1 MIVRTPPPKRP
12 RSETM
17 PPESPSAAGSDRR
30 MVIYEDSPLAAPL
43 HESPQQQHSDH
54 LLCTYQCRQMVKS
67 EFLDALSSAEK
78 QVCDY
83 QSRFETMNENF
94 SKVEAERKKFLDQFL
109 YAEQELAAATG
120 REQALQEQLLKEV
133 NDFQERFR
141 KQIQSQSNLEVKLHN
156 EMNLRMKGESS
167 VASAEEKASVL
178 ERKLNH
184 ISEST
189 EREKKRLH
197 NEIEQLKR
205 KSKLSVSRTSA
216 DWLGHRYLQE
226 KFGGVEDAMH
236 EDEEEQEPLWGGK
249 KKGYYDADNA
259 DYEAQSSD
267 DEGLLRKGEAVLKL
281 QMQKAE
287 SYTNEDFGH
296 DINEDWS
303 DPSDRELT
311 LEEMSAKRKS
321 REKSP
326 GIKEALDNT
335 GAAYEEVK
343 KDSSAL
349 SEEEQMDV
357 LYRQNNLMGI
367 FHPNLRSS

>member
-141 KQIQSQSNLEVKLHN
+141 KQIQSQSNLE
-156 EMNLRMKGESS
+156 
-167 VASAEEKASVL
+167 
-178 ERKLNH
+178 
-184 ISEST
+184 
-189 EREKKRLH
+189 
-197 NEIEQLKR
+197 
-205 KSKLSVSRTSA
+205 
-216 DWLGHRYLQE
+216 WLGHRYLQE

-357 LYRQNNLMGI
+357 LYRNRVPLSKYLNWCTVTVTIIVCLTMFRI
-367 FHPNLRSS
+367 IVNPLEVTFIT